1 MRLEIVIP
9 DSTEP
14 DLKVRISNLTKQL
27 TVNPES
33 IKDLAPELPAA
44 IPDYLGILD
53 RAQASPNRF
62 KSREEVDA
70 YLRELRSEW

>member
-9 DSTEP
+9 DSTAPE
-14 DLKVRISNLTKQL
+14 LKARISNLTQRL
-27 TVNPES
+27 TANPEW
-33 IKDLAPELPAA
+33 IKDFSTETPGAM
-44 IPDYLGILD
+44 PDYLAILD

-62 KSREEVDA
+62 KSGEDVDA

>member
-9 DSTEP
+9 DSTAPEV
-14 DLKVRISNLTKQL
+14 KARISNLTQL
-27 TVNPES
+27 LTANPES
-33 IKDLAPELPAA
+33 IEDFSTEIPGAV
-44 IPDYLGILD
+44 PDYLAILD

-62 KSREEVDA
+62 KSGEEVDA